1 MLQSNTFVQAELD
14 VSKNK
19 NISKIKMNR
28 DLINININ
36 IKKTVM
42 TIPYNITLFGV
53 KEQFRNSFEVYK
65 DNNKVFYKV
74 EPDFTKDNNVIYL
87 LPKEVYTLGE
97 IVYNGILNNLPSLRT
112 LSEYLDLLLTILL
125 KLDLPVIWI
134 TPSGFKIS
142 LSNLKFATKLEH
154 LVL

>member
-74 EPDFTKDNNVIYL
+74 DP
-87 LPKEVYTLGE
+87 
-97 IVYNGILNNLPSLRT
+97 
-112 LSEYLDLLLTILL
+112 
-125 KLDLPVIWI
+125 
-134 TPSGFKIS
+134 
-142 LSNLKFATKLEH
+142 
-154 LVL
+154 

>member
-36 IKKTVM
+36 IKKTVI

-97 IVYNGILNNLPSLRT
+97 IVYNGILNNLPSLRI
-112 LSEYLDLLLTILL
+112 LSNYLDRMLTILL

-134 TPSGFKIS
+134 TPSGFNIS